1 MEGYLD
7 KKKLWFILI
16 LAVIIGR
23 ILYSV
28 VVIPHIIPWDEAAY
42 IINGDSVY
50 QALKKADPVQF
61 LAVTR
66 QQFFYPFFQ
75 SWMLAF
81 FSLIFGFSIT
91 TARLASLVLLV
102 PSVMLIF
109 AMGEKLKK
117 RAGFYASLLFLTS
130 PLSLFFFGSAFKE
143 ALGLFLGLLV
153 FYLYGRRNLVLAGI
167 VLTLLTLTKYNYG
180 VLPGIIL
187 GLEAL
192 WELFV
197 AKPRFVSWL
206 KDNLRLFGI
215 PILVI
220 GWWVITP
227 DNKIG
232 WFVNITSN
240 AFAPTVWEI
249 SPIGYLTYYL
259 LELASSYTFSQVFF
273 AAVLISFFLGLRRFF
288 KDKMVRVLSLFF
300 LANFILG
307 TLHFGNQQSR
317 FIYTSIFGFFI
328 IAGTGF
334 DDLAL
339 RLKKLAGNPYLR
351 GFIGVVVFFF
361 SLYSFRDLLL
371 LPKMF
376 RPTLAHGQG
385 YPLFYETDFTETR
398 YNYDKS
404 TWPHQY
410 QTEKQTIDDVFRFI
424 FSVVDVQKPIKQIGI
439 TNELN
444 PHIFNL
450 LLTLERQKNTSHPD
464 PDNFSGYLAAFKIL
478 PGSIFDS
485 RDYRLFN
492 QWQQAEVDQMA
503 GNTRLQ
509 QIASKAFS
517 QLGVVVTIYGE

>member
-1 MEGYLD
+1 MD
-7 KKKLWFILI
+7 KNKLWFVLI
-16 LAVIIGR
+16 LAVITGW

-28 VVIPHIIPWDEAAY
+28 VVIPHIVPWDEAGY
-42 IINGDSVY
+42 VIGGNSVY

-66 QQFFYPFFQ
+66 QQFYYPFLQ
-75 SWMLAF
+75 SWLLAF
-81 FSLIFGFSIT
+81 FGLIFGFSIT
-91 TARLASLVLLV
+91 TARLASLALLI

-109 AMGEKLKK
+109 AIGEKLKK

-187 GLEAL
+187 GLESL
-192 WELFV
+192 WELFRERR
-197 AKPRFVSWL
+197 RFGVWL
-206 KDNLRLFGI
+206 KDQLLLFGI
-215 PILVI
+215 PVLVM
-220 GWWVITP
+220 GWWILTP
-227 DNKIG
+227 DNKIS
-232 WFVNITSN
+232 WFIKILRNPFTPS
-240 AFAPTVWEI
+240 AGETGLF
-249 SPIGYLTYYL
+249 GHLTYYL
-259 LELASSYTFSQVFF
+259 FELASSYTFSQVFF

-307 TLHFGNQQSR
+307 TFHFGNQQSR

-334 DDLAL
+334 DDLVL

-351 GFIGVVVFFF
+351 GFIGVVVFVF

-371 LPKMF
+371 APKMF

-410 QTEKQTIDDVFRFI
+410 PAQKETVEDIFDYIFAQIDVRKPVRQIGRTNEINPLFFDLLLSFERQRQVFR
-424 FSVVDVQKPIKQIGI
+424 SDQ
-439 TNELN
+439 
-444 PHIFNL
+444 
-450 LLTLERQKNTSHPD
+450 
-464 PDNFSGYLAAFKIL
+464 FSGYVVTIKIL
-478 PGSIFDS
+478 PGSLFDS

-492 QWQQAEVDQMA
+492 QWQQMEVDRS
-503 GNTRLQ
+503 TEDTHLRK
-509 QIASKAFS
+509 IAAKAFS